1 MPRLAEAL
9 AIEFA
14 FAVQASAIRRTA
26 GVLPRAGDEPLPLT
40 AEQRRLSPVC
50 EAVLAAIAPMFPPVV
65 EDRPLAPELSA
76 IAAFIFNG
84 GAVEAARP
92 FINFT
97 P

>member
-14 FAVQASAIRRTA
+14 FAAQAAAIRREA
-26 GVLPRAGDEPLPLT
+26 GVLPRLGDAPLPLSP
-40 AEQRRLSPVC
+40 EQRRLSPAS

-65 EDRPLAPELSA
+65 EDRPLATELA
-76 IAAFIFNG
+76 ALAAFIFNG
-84 GAVEAARP
+84 GAVAAARP
-92 FINFT
+92 FINFD